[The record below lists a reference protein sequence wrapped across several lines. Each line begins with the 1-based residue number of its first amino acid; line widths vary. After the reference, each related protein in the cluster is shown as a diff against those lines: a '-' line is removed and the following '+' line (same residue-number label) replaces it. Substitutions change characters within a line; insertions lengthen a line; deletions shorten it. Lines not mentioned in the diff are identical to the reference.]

1 MKKVGT
7 IVFGLLMIVAGAMH
21 FIMPHMYDPFMSDF
35 LPKLA
40 VNYVTGVVE
49 MLVGLAMFFP
59 ASRSRASLLILVMM
73 IAFLPLHITDIF
85 RENPA
90 IGSHMAAYIRLPIQF
105 LLVFLAYKLWQSLSR
120 T

>member
-1 MKKVGT
+1 MKKIGA
-7 IVFGLLMIVAGAMH
+7 IVFGLLMITAGSMH
-21 FIMPHMYDPFMSDF
+21 FIMPEMYDPFMSDW

-49 MLVGLAMFFP
+49 ILVGMAMFIP
-59 ASRSRASLLILVMM
+59 SLKSKASLVIMLLM

-90 IGSHMAAYIRLPIQF
+90 IGNHTAAYIRLPIQF
-105 LLVFLAYKLWQSLSR
+105 VLVYLAYLLWKAYKDD
-120 T
+120 